1 MVTNQHLI
9 RLIKNTKQFK
19 LVTDR
24 HNQPTG
30 IKVEAFVRKKGKTAY
45 RKSRTFLFNMDAYH
59 EALAWHREITAAV
72 QEGRVINLIKAEGLT
87 IAKAILLCEN
97 DLKDGWHQCKDD
109 YRADVAKIV
118 GHFEQFMGKDR
129 NLNTITYQ
137 DLEAYTMELL
147 KIRKGGGKNGSP
159 YKPLTFRTINLRMT
173 IIGKLFNLA
182 YMRGYLKGKPEIPKL
197 NTKKQPPIDKRPFK
211 FVKDEKG
218 NVVVNE
224 EQAFYDE
231 CRKKGGVFNEFAMIV
246 QLAINTG
253 MREMELIKTQ
263 LTWIDLK
270 AKTITIPAMETKA
283 YKERVVALN
292 PIAFAIVKYFINGRK
307 GKIKLLVS
315 HYKAKLVREQMPVNG
330 DIGMFKWYASKIVNY
345 FAEIKQAMGVDDPR
359 LTFHSTRHT
368 AVTRLINNPIQ
379 QPSVFDV
386 KEWIGHS
393 EVQTTLGYWEQ
404 EDNKNH
410 ELADSMLMHPA
421 NLASVSNEEVLKA
434 YALDSK
440 DVVKLPF
447 LDNRG
452 AWSQNPKWE
461 HLKEN
466 YSKRMKETKAIR
478 GQIRRR
484 GKPVFRIPASNYER
498 IKNLKLNK

>member
-1 MVTNQHLI
+1 MVSNQHLI
-9 RLIKNTKQFK
+9 KLIKNTKQFK

-24 HNQPTG
+24 HNVPTG

-45 RKSRTFLFNMDAYH
+45 RKSRTFLFSMDAYH

-87 IAKAILLCEN
+87 IEKAVLLCEN
-97 DLKDGWHQCKDD
+97 DLKDGWHQCKED
-109 YRADVAKIV
+109 YKADVAKII
-118 GHFEQFMGKDR
+118 GHFEMFMGKDR

-147 KIRKGGGKNGSP
+147 KIRKGGGKKGNP

-182 YMRGYLKGKPEIPKL
+182 YKRGYLKGKPEIPKL

-211 FVKDEKG
+211 FIKDDKG
-218 NVVVNE
+218 NVIVNE
-224 EQAFYDE
+224 EQQFYDE

-263 LTWIDLK
+263 LTWIDLA

-292 PIAFAIVKYFINGRK
+292 PIALAIVKYFINGRK
-307 GKIKLLVS
+307 GKVKLLVS
-315 HYKAKLVREQMPVNG
+315 HYKAKLVREQMPING

-345 FAEIKQAMGVDDPR
+345 FAEIKERMGITDPR

-368 AVTRLINNPIQ
+368 AVSRLINNPIQ
-379 QPSVFDV
+379 APSVFDV

-404 EDNKNH
+404 EDNRNS
-410 ELADSMLMHPA
+410 ELSNSMLMHPA

-434 YALDSK
+434 YALDNA

-447 LDNRG
+447 MDNRG
-452 AWSQNPKWE
+452 YWRDNPKFKE
-461 HLKEN
+461 LSQQQTLKAN
-466 YSKRMKETKAIR
+466 ETKAMRKRIR
-478 GQIRRR
+478 HS
-484 GKPVFRIPASNYER
+484 GKPVFKIPV
-498 IKNLKLNK
+498 NK